1 MERRQE
7 KQKNAS
13 RFRLVEKR
21 KIYEELPSITFD
33 YIDVT
38 SELCDIQ
45 ILEQDMNAIKLEDM
59 LRNDTDVVLRKD
71 LETFKIGRSPRR
83 Y

>member
-1 MERRQE
+1 M
-7 KQKNAS
+7 
-13 RFRLVEKR
+13 
-21 KIYEELPSITFD
+21 
-33 YIDVT
+33 T
-38 SELCDIQ
+38 SELCDIH

-71 LETFKIGRSPRR
+71 HENLKIGRSPRR